1 MGRFLLVFA
10 VGILCVLVAMVALMG
25 HWFLAAIVLG
35 VGAVIVLL
43 WGVLGGVGSRKVTDT
58 DPTDED
64 PERARTYQY
73 MMRNKS
79 QPPGGGL

>member
-1 MGRFLLVFA
+1 MRRFLFVFT
-10 VGILCVLVAMVALMG
+10 VGILCALVAMVVLMG
-25 HWFLAAIVLG
+25 HWFDRGHRAGRGGRDRAS
-35 VGAVIVLL
+35 VGRHR
-43 WGVLGGVGSRKVTDT
+43 WRRSRKVTDT

-64 PERARTYQY
+64 PERAKTYQY